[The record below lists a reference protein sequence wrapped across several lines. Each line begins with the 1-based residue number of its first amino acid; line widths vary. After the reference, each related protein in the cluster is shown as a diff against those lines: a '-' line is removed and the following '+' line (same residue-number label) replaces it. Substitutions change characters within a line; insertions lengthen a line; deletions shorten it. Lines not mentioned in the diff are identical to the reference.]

1 MDGAAQPPPRL
12 RFADWAA
19 IEEPLLLVPAAG
31 WTARHGTI
39 RLGTDGLHDSPLEEG
54 VSSEPVSESGIYG

>member
-12 RFADWAA
+12 RFADWAV

-31 WTARHGTI
+31 WTARHA
-39 RLGTDGLHDSPLEEG
+39 LF
-54 VSSEPVSESGIYG
+54 V